1 MRETFVYLF
10 RAFITRILKQFI
22 GVESL
27 DIITSLN
34 QSKLCHIEWRCLLL
48 CAEHESDMERIRN
61 YFKTLGKGFFNK
73 LFERSI
79 RVYIQNHL
87 GEFLIGKLSTDQ
99 VDVGL
104 DGGSFG
110 SLYLNAEVSA
120 EQLS

>member
-1 MRETFVYLF
+1 M
-10 RAFITRILKQFI
+10 
-22 GVESL
+22 
-27 DIITSLN
+27 
-34 QSKLCHIEWRCLLL
+34 